1 MLFDIDYVPFSRRGR
16 FLTLSMMRVPGRDG
30 ERALYLRHVAGGDE
44 RPSLGRLCR
53 VEFLDAAGETA
64 TPAFELSPERL
75 VASIGEGQVT
85 FVIGEGERL
94 HIAGK
99 RAGVRF
105 HLEGSRYDYVYR
117 TPQGEDCL
125 VAAVENVKFIPRAVE
140 GDLKVSG
147 AWQRDHSEDVS
158 FAFLGSETLEAN
170 VDFFR
175 TVPPVDR
182 PGRFAEALAG
192 ATAEFSAWHAR
203 VPKGVPGQDEAHRL
217 ASYLLWANGVPAGGA
232 LTRPAIY
239 MSKNHM
245 INIWSWDNAFSAL
258 GVAAFDQDL
267 AFDQFAAIFDHQDA
281 SGLLPDYINDRD
293 VLFAFTKPPV
303 HGWAVSLIATAD
315 PSFLTAERKRYL
327 RDAIGRQADYWLTYA
342 RKDAGSLPSYFHGND
357 SGWDNA
363 TFFAEGGPV
372 ISPDL
377 PVFLILACEALANLL
392 EDDADRREMWR
403 RKADDLQAL
412 LFGRLWTGETFGA
425 RLARDP
431 DRILPGENLIQFMPL
446 LLGDRLTPDMREKL
460 VARLVSGGFITE
472 WGPATES
479 PQSSF
484 YEDDGYWRGPIWA
497 PTTLLL
503 WDGLRRQGEIELA
516 RQVAEKFCSLASKSG
531 MAENFDAR
539 SGRGLRDRAFA
550 WTSAVYLVLA
560 ASLSARASRLQVES
574 LESGKML

>member
-1 MLFDIDYVPFSRRGR
+1 MLFDIDHVPFSRQGR
-16 FLTLSMMRVPGRDG
+16 FLALSMMKVPGGEG
-30 ERALYLRHVAGGDE
+30 ERALYLRFVAGGDE

-53 VEFLDAAGETA
+53 TEFFDADGTA
-64 TPAFELSPERL
+64 VQPDFELSPEQL
-75 VASIGEGQVT
+75 VARAGDGEIA

-94 HIAGK
+94 HVRGAQM
-99 RAGVRF
+99 GVRF

-117 TPQGEDCL
+117 TPQNEQCL
-125 VAAVENVKFIPRAVE
+125 VAAVENVKFIPRALG
-140 GDLKVSG
+140 GDLDVTG
-147 AWQRDHSEDVS
+147 AWQRDHSEKVN
-158 FAFLGSETLEAN
+158 FAFSGTEAFEGN

-175 TVPPVDR
+175 TVPSADR
-182 PGRFAEALAG
+182 PGTFEDALASVR
-192 ATAEFSAWHAR
+192 ADFAAWHGRMPRDIA
-203 VPKGVPGQDEAHRL
+203 GHEQAHRL

-258 GVAAFDQDL
+258 GVASVDPAL
-267 AFDQFAAIFDHQDA
+267 AFDQFAVIFDHQDA

-303 HGWAVSLIATAD
+303 HGWAISLIEAMQ
-315 PSFLTAERKRYL
+315 PGFLTAERKAYL
-327 RDAIGRQADYWLTYA
+327 KDKIGRQVDYWPTHA
-342 RKDAGSLPSYFHGND
+342 RADADGLPAYFHGND

-372 ISPDL
+372 VTPDL
-377 PVFLILACEALANLL
+377 PTFLILACDVLAEHL
-392 EDDADRREMWR
+392 EDDATRAAEWR
-403 RKADDLQAL
+403 AKADQLQTL
-412 LFGRLWTGETFGA
+412 LVEQLWTGETFCA
-425 RLARDP
+425 RLVADP
-431 DRILPGENLIQFMPL
+431 ERVLPNRNLIQFMPL
-446 LLGDRLTPDMREKL
+446 LLGKRLPRDMKQKL
-460 VARLVSGGFITE
+460 VTRLADGGFITE

-479 PQSSF
+479 PDSPL

-503 WDGLRRQGEIELA
+503 WDGLRRQGEVELA
-516 RQVAEKFCSLASKSG
+516 RKIAEKFCSLAAKSG

-550 WTSAVYLVLA
+550 WTSAVYILLS
-560 ASLSARASRLQVES
+560 ASLNPYQP
-574 LESGKML
+574 

>member
-1 MLFDIDYVPFSRRGR
+1 MLFDIDFVPFSRRGR

-53 VEFLDAAGETA
+53 VEFLDAAGETV
-64 TPAFELSPERL
+64 TPVLVLSPERL
-75 VASIGEGQVT
+75 DARIGEGEVS

-94 HIAGK
+94 HITGK
-99 RAGVRF
+99 RAGVLF

-125 VAAVENVKFIPRAVE
+125 VAAVENVKFIPRAIAGE
-140 GDLKVSG
+140 LKVTG

-158 FAFLGSETLEAN
+158 FALSGADIFEGN

-175 TVPPVDR
+175 TVPPADR
-182 PGRFAEALAG
+182 PGRFAEALSNT
-192 ATAEFSAWHAR
+192 TAEFAEWHER
-203 VPKGVPGQDEAHRL
+203 VPGGVAGQDEAHRL

-303 HGWAVSLIATAD
+303 HGWAVSLTAAAD
-315 PSFLTAERKRYL
+315 PGFLTAERKAYL
-327 RDAIGRQADYWLTYA
+327 CGAIAKQVDYWLTYG
-342 RKDAGSLPSYFHGND
+342 RKDAVSLPSYFHGND

-377 PVFLILACEALANLL
+377 PVFLILACETLADLL
-392 EDDADRREMWR
+392 EDDADRQAMWR
-403 RKADDLQAL
+403 QKAADLQAL
-412 LFGRLWTGETFGA
+412 LFERLWTGETFGA
-425 RLARDP
+425 RLAADP
-431 DRILPGENLIQFMPL
+431 ERILPGENLIQFMPL
-446 LLGDRLTPDMREKL
+446 LLGTRLTSEMREKL
-460 VARLVSGGFITE
+460 LARLVAGGFITE

-479 PQSSF
+479 PKSSF

-497 PTTLLL
+497 PTTMLL

-516 RQVAEKFCSLASKSG
+516 NEVAEKFCSLASKSG

-550 WTSAVYLVLA
+550 WTSAVYLQLA
-560 ASLSARASRLQVES
+560 ASLSRTKSS
-574 LESGKML
+574 

>member
-1 MLFDIDYVPFSRRGR
+1 MLFDIEHIPFSRRGR
-16 FLTLSMMRVPGRDG
+16 FLTLSMMKVPGGDG
-30 ERALYLRHVAGGDE
+30 ARALYLRFVAGGDE

-53 VEFLDAAGETA
+53 VEFLDVAGKSAEA
-64 TPAFELSPERL
+64 IFELSPERL
-75 VASIGEGQVT
+75 VARVGAGSLA

-94 HIAGK
+94 HISGDS
-99 RAGVRF
+99 AGVRF

-117 TPQGEDCL
+117 TPGGDDCL
-125 VAAVENVKFIPRAVE
+125 VAAVENVKFIPRAVT
-140 GDLKVSG
+140 GRLDISG
-147 AWQRDHSEDVS
+147 AWQRDHSADVS
-158 FAFLGSETLEAN
+158 FAFAGKGPFEGN

-175 TVPPVDR
+175 TVPQTAPLQS
-182 PGRFAEALAG
+182 FADALFD
-192 ATAEFSAWHAR
+192 ATADFGEWHAS
-203 VPKGVPGQDEAHRL
+203 VPKGTEGQDEAHRL
-217 ASYLLWANGVPAGGA
+217 ASYLLWANGVPLGGQ

-258 GVAAFDQDL
+258 GVVAVDQDL

-303 HGWAVSLIATAD
+303 HGWAVSLIAARHPD
-315 PSFLTAERKRYL
+315 FLTEERKNYL
-327 RDAIGRQADYWLTYA
+327 RDAIAKQVDYWLAYA
-342 RKDAGSLPSYFHGND
+342 RKDAKSLPSYFHGND

-377 PVFLILACEALANLL
+377 PVFLILACEALATLL
-392 EDDADRREMWR
+392 ESDPGRAAEWNA
-403 RKADDLQAL
+403 KADALQAL
-412 LFGRLWTGETFGA
+412 LFERLWTGETFGA
-425 RLARDP
+425 RLAGAP

-446 LLGDRLTPDMREKL
+446 LLGARLPAEMREKL
-460 VARLVSGGFITE
+460 VARLVSRGFITA

-479 PQSSF
+479 LNSPF
-484 YEDDGYWRGPIWA
+484 YEDDGYWRGPVWA

-503 WDGLRRQGEIELA
+503 WDGLRRQGEIELT
-516 RQVAEKFCSLASKSG
+516 REIAEKFCSLASKSG

-550 WTSAVYLVLA
+550 WTSAVYLLLA
-560 ASLSARASRLQVES
+560 ASLSDHNP
-574 LESGKML
+574 